1 MPTFLAVFLAIF
13 VFQASAHAAD
23 KIRIG
28 FAPGASSTPF
38 PLAQKKGFLKEEGF
52 EAEIIRMS
60 STVAAAA
67 LTSGEADYITGISA
81 IRGAIQGLPL
91 KVVASYIQGSSQ
103 TLVARGD
110 LKSVRELK
118 GKTVV
123 IGTPGGSPDRHAR
136 LMVKHFGLE
145 PEKDVKFASGGLT
158 EGRLARLQQGLIDAT
173 VVPVPLDLRATKMGL
188 NVLARAYELFTY
200 PGSGLVTTTK
210 KIKEKPDEIKRV
222 IRAGIKSSRYIKSN
236 RDGTIQFLIDW
247 QKIDSE
253 IATATYEYLSK
264 ASNDDGTLPEK
275 GFRLLIEETK
285 ELAKVNREIAMSDLA
300 DLSILA
306 VAQKKLAIEISK
318 LSPRCLT
325 NGLRR
330 IFGPA
335 RYARWPRPLS
345 LEC

>member
-1 MPTFLAVFLAIF
+1 MPTFFAVFLAIF
-13 VFQASAHAAD
+13 VFQVSAHAAD

-67 LTSGEADYITGISA
+67 LTSGDADYYTALSSLRA
-81 IRGAIQGLPL
+81 AVQGLPI
-91 KVVASYIQGSSQ
+91 KVVASYLQGGDQ
-103 TLVARGD
+103 TLVTRGD
-110 LKSVRELK
+110 IRSVRELK

-123 IGTPGGSPDRHAR
+123 IGTPGGSPDRNAR

-145 PEKDVKFASGGLT
+145 PEKDVKFSPGGLP

-306 VAQKKLAIEISK
+306 VAQKELAIK
-318 LSPRCLT
+318 
-325 NGLRR
+325 GK
-330 IFGPA
+330 
-335 RYARWPRPLS
+335 
-345 LEC
+345 